1 MLYVS
6 LTTFIGN
13 ITAQTLLF
21 LTFLTVLITITIIL
35 IMFSLMKSKDEKSPD
50 MELLVEEE
58 NFRENSYK
66 FNLPLPRLPSKVF
79 CLNFRQILEED
90 HYFALNT
97 WEKGWQVF
105 TFVLIVQF

>member
-1 MLYVS
+1 MFL
-6 LTTFIGN
+6 LQLLLATF
-13 ITAQTLLF
+13 TVQTLLF

-97 WEKGWQVF
+97 
-105 TFVLIVQF
+105 

>member
-1 MLYVS
+1 MFL
-6 LTTFIGN
+6 LQLLLATF
-13 ITAQTLLF
+13 TQTLLL
-21 LTFLTVLITITIIL
+21 LTFITVAITITIIL
-35 IMFSLMKSKDEKSPD
+35 IMFSLMKSKDDKSPD

-66 FNLPLPRLPSKVF
+66 FNLPVPRLPRVF

-97 WEKGWQVF
+97 
-105 TFVLIVQF
+105 

>member
-1 MLYVS
+1 MNFFMFL
-6 LTTFIGN
+6 LQLLLATF
-13 ITAQTLLF
+13 TQTLIF

-35 IMFSLMKSKDEKSPD
+35 IMFSVMKAKDDKSPD

-58 NFRENSYK
+58 NFRANSFK
-66 FNLPLPRLPSKVF
+66 FNLPVPRLPSKVF

-97 WEKGWQVF
+97 
-105 TFVLIVQF
+105 

>member
-1 MLYVS
+1 MNIFMFL
-6 LTTFIGN
+6 LQLLLATF
-13 ITAQTLLF
+13 TQTLLL
-21 LTFLTVLITITIIL
+21 LTFITVAITITIIL
-35 IMFSLMKSKDEKSPD
+35 IMFSLMKSKDDKSPD

-66 FNLPLPRLPSKVF
+66 FNLPVPRLPSKVF

-97 WEKGWQVF
+97 
-105 TFVLIVQF
+105 